1 MSGLLMNEKN
11 NLSARLFAELFAKY
25 SDVGSTMVIKM
36 IVGTAGHDAQ
46 RMPHSL
52 GEIAAASII
61 VSSLVEKSLHIGC
74 IQ

>member
-25 SDVGSTMVIKM
+25 SDVGSTMVKM